1 MITRMTSTL
10 RWFALLAAAVVLPGC
25 LAAAA
30 AAGAGAAIHMTD
42 NSASGTVQGSV
53 ADVDRRTQ
61 AVLAEMGIT
70 VQERKQEPTGWEY
83 KGSGN
88 GMEIR
93 VELDAGSGN
102 TTMVKA
108 SARKNA
114 VEWDNSYARSIVERI
129 VQRN

>member
-1 MITRMTSTL
+1 MINRMTSTL
-10 RWFALLAAAVVLPGC
+10 RWFALLVAAVVLPGC

-30 AAGAGAAIHMTD
+30 AAGAGAAIHMSD
-42 NSASGTVQGSV
+42 NSASSTVRGSV

-61 AVLAEMGIT
+61 AVLTEMGIT

-83 KGSGN
+83 KGSAN
-88 GMEIR
+88 GMAIR
-93 VELDAGSGN
+93 VELDAGEGN

-129 VQRN
+129 VQRT